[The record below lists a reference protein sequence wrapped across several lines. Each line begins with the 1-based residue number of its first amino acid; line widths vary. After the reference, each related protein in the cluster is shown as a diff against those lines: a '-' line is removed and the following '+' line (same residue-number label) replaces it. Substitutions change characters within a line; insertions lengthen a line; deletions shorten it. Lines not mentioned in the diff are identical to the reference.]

1 MYVKILSTDQYFCV
15 SILLLLQNHLFYL
28 VNYMTLH
35 ETLRESLL
43 MAVSVNNL
51 ALKTKDSTIHN
62 YIQKLGQGINVARNV
77 NKCY

>member
-1 MYVKILSTDQYFCV
+1 MYVKIFSTDQYFCV
-15 SILLLLQNHLFYL
+15 SILLLLQNYLFYL

-62 YIQKLGQGINVARNV
+62 YI
-77 NKCY
+77 